1 MICTTSV
8 QSFWP
13 VTRTFLHRYN
23 LNQLENA
30 QKEDKE
36 KRYPVPKFN
45 WVMVKLGKK
54 EGGILSEPAWQNLP
68 AGTKKLYRSQFGMYR

>member
-1 MICTTSV
+1 MICTHSV

-13 VTRTFLHRYN
+13 VTHRYS
-23 LNQLENA
+23 LNQMKKVQGEN
-30 QKEDKE
+30 KE
-36 KRYPVPKFN
+36 KRFPVPKFN

-68 AGTKKLYRSQFGMYR
+68 AGAKNLYRSQFGMYR